1 MGLTVII
8 GQLSVQPALDMPTG
22 DELDN
27 IWKLCLAP
35 CYVKCGL
42 LGIFYGGVLEQQHNC
57 QGKLLPGDGD
67 GSVAIINQLIQS
79 RVPQMK
85 IKFPIFLSDSLLIS
99 ISTRILGKHC

>member
-8 GQLSVQPALDMPTG
+8 GQLSLQLALDMPTG

-57 QGKLLPGDGD
+57 QWKLLPGDGD
-67 GSVAIINQLIQS
+67 ESVAIINLS
-79 RVPQMK
+79 NTLAHSEPCPSNENKVSN
-85 IKFPIFLSDSLLIS
+85 IFV
-99 ISTRILGKHC
+99 